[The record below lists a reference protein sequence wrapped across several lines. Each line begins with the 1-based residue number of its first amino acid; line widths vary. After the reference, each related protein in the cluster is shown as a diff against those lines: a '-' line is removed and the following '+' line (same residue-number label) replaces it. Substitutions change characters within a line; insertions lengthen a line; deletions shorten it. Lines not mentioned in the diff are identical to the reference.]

1 MHSIIIY
8 GFPIIL
14 VLFEAFLRSLINVD
28 TFGFVGPTLAA
39 TGISFMV
46 PLTRLKV
53 SEVESSLGE
62 KWVQVSKRDQAY
74 VNLVWLLLFISLFLW
89 FWVCTLSIKSDTSML
104 FDFPTHVIVGA
115 TMYVV
120 GIVLS
125 SIKEV
130 VQWILN

>member
-130 VQWILN
+130 V

>member
-1 MHSIIIY
+1 
-8 GFPIIL
+8 
-14 VLFEAFLRSLINVD
+14 
-28 TFGFVGPTLAA
+28 
-39 TGISFMV
+39 MV

-130 VQWILN
+130 V

>member
-1 MHSIIIY
+1 MHSILIY

-14 VLFEAFLRSLINVD
+14 VSFEALLRNLIDVD

-53 SEVESSLGE
+53 SEVKSSLGE
-62 KWVQVSKRDQAY
+62 KWVQVSKRDQNY
-74 VNLVWLLLFISLFLW
+74 VSLVWLLLFISLFLW
-89 FWVCTLSIKSDTSML
+89 FWVCTLSIQSDTSKL
-104 FDFPTHVIVGA
+104 FDFPTHVVIGA
-115 TMYVV
+115 TMYVI

-130 VQWILN
+130 M

>member
-1 MHSIIIY
+1 
-8 GFPIIL
+8 
-14 VLFEAFLRSLINVD
+14 
-28 TFGFVGPTLAA
+28 
-39 TGISFMV
+39 MV

-62 KWVQVSKRDQAY
+62 KWVQVSKCDQAY

-89 FWVCTLSIKSDTSML
+89 FWVCTLSLKNDTSML
-104 FDFPTHVIVGA
+104 LDFPTHVIVGA
-115 TMYVV
+115 IMYVV

-130 VQWILN
+130 V

>member
-8 GFPIIL
+8 GFPMIL
-14 VLFEAFLRSLINVD
+14 VSFEALLRNLINVD

-46 PLTRLKV
+46 PLTRLKT

-62 KWVQVSKRDQAY
+62 KWVQVSKRDQGY
-74 VNLVWLLLFISLFLW
+74 VNLIWLLLFVSLFVW
-89 FWVCTLSIKSDTSML
+89 FWVCTLSIQRDASVV
-104 FDFPTHVIVGA
+104 FEFPTHVVIGA
-115 TMYVV
+115 LMYVI

-125 SIKEV
+125 GIKEV
-130 VQWILN
+130 V

>member
-8 GFPIIL
+8 GFPMIL
-14 VLFEAFLRSLINVD
+14 VSFEALLRNLINVD

-46 PLTRLKV
+46 PLTKLKT

-62 KWVQVSKRDQAY
+62 KWVQVSKRDHGY
-74 VNLVWLLLFISLFLW
+74 VSLIWLLLFVSLFIW
-89 FWVCTLSIKSDTSML
+89 FWVCTLSIQSDESMM
-104 FDFPTHVIVGA
+104 FQVPAHVVIGAIV
-115 TMYVV
+115 YVA

-130 VQWILN
+130 V

>member
-115 TMYVV
+115 AMYVV

-130 VQWILN
+130 V

>member
-89 FWVCTLSIKSDTSML
+89 FWVCTLSIKNDTSML

-115 TMYVV
+115 IMYVV
-120 GIVLS
+120 GIILS

-130 VQWILN
+130 V

>member
-1 MHSIIIY
+1 M
-8 GFPIIL
+8 IL
-14 VLFEAFLRSLINVD
+14 VSFEALLRNLINVD

-46 PLTRLKV
+46 PLTKLKT

-62 KWVQVSKRDQAY
+62 KWVQVSKRDHGY
-74 VNLVWLLLFISLFLW
+74 VSLIWLLLFVSLFIW
-89 FWVCTLSIKSDTSML
+89 FWVCTLSIQSDESMM
-104 FDFPTHVIVGA
+104 FQVPAHVVIGAIV
-115 TMYVV
+115 YVA

-130 VQWILN
+130 V